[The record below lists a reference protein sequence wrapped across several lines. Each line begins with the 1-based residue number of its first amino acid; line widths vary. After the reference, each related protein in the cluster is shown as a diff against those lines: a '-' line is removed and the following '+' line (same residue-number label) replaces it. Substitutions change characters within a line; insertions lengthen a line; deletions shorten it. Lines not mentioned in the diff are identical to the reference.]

1 MKDISKL
8 QEEALLINESIK
20 WTKSK
25 ADQTLSELESLPEC
39 KTLDCFKKQD
49 VLLGNLYGFMSKLEL
64 EEKAIEKYGRDLQEA
79 KNEVLNSGVFINF

>member
-1 MKDISKL
+1 MHPTGDAK
-8 QEEALLINESIK
+8 SIVH
-20 WTKSK
+20 
-25 ADQTLSELESLPEC
+25 